1 MKKTEKSAIKST
13 KTAHR
18 TVKNGFSEQNVDENA
33 LPAKEVSI
41 KSHLFYPFLAR
52 VFDILCRLKDMFFTS
67 LLEVILSL

>member
-41 KSHLFYPFLAR
+41 KSHLFLGHSLRYFYHAFIL
-52 VFDILCRLKDMFFTS
+52 DIRT
-67 LLEVILSL
+67 